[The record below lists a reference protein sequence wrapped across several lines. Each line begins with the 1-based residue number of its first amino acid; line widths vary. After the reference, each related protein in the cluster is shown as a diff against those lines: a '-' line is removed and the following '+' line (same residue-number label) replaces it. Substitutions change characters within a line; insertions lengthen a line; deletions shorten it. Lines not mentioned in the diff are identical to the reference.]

1 MSINLSDVA
10 VKKFEAEAIQAFQ
23 EDGAGL
29 RNTVKVRDAKGAK
42 QVQFQVYGEVIA
54 NERTG
59 VHTPIIA
66 QDPSLTPAT
75 ATVKNYTPSVLTDI
89 FLNNQVGFDE
99 RQEAVSAIVSA
110 MKRREDEIV
119 LDALATASGK
129 TFTATGDNMVVANLS
144 EAYRLLGSA
153 VDKKDRHFICH
164 DNNFSHFVVQDNV
177 SSGDYNSY
185 QALVT
190 ADVPAYMGFNIHVI
204 GDRDSVTVGDN
215 AGGLPKTGDNRTVYA
230 WQKESIGLAINMQ
243 PKIMID
249 WEPSYGAHRI
259 TGYMSAGAVLIQDAG
274 VVTGTI
280 SEA

>member
-119 LDALATASGK
+119 LGALGAASGK
-129 TFTATGDNMVVANLS
+129 TFTATGDNMIVENLS

-153 VDKKDRHFICH
+153 VDKKDRHFI
-164 DNNFSHFVVQDNV
+164 NFSHFVVQDNV

-204 GDRDSVTVGDN
+204 GNRDNVTVGDN
-215 AGGLPKTGDNRTVYA
+215 AGGLSKTGDNRTVHA